1 MGREGWVSYLERG
14 DIDNI
19 LFALF
24 VVHLL
29 LDEEVRGEVRGEMG
43 GGRGE
48 VRGLTTRENF

>member
-29 LDEEVRGEVRGEMG
+29 LDEEVRGEMG